1 MRNKLMNLIK
11 DNLREQRDF
20 RVRSEGDEATLYLY
34 DVIDDF
40 WGISAEMVAR
50 ELADLEVS
58 TIHLRINSPGG
69 DVFAGRAI
77 QTALAQHPARVV
89 AHIDGLAA
97 SAATFVTTAA
107 DEIRMTDGG
116 FYMIHK
122 GWTLQIGNADD
133 MRSTASLLD
142 QVDESIVRTYA
153 TRSSQSEGDIV
164 TWMADETWMS
174 AAEALERGFIDAV
187 DEVSNGSAAQNM
199 SRFNLNAYSKAPQIK
214 PPEPDP
220 QAHQAHRAHLE
231 RRLQLVGA

>member
-11 DNLREQRDF
+11 DNLQEKRDF

-50 ELADLEVS
+50 ELADLDVS

-97 SAATFVTTAA
+97 SAATFVSTAA

-122 GWTLQIGNADD
+122 GWTLAMGNADD
-133 MRSTASLLD
+133 MRGIAGLLD

-153 TRSSQSEGDIV
+153 KRSGQPEEEIAA
-164 TWMADETWMS
+164 WMAAETWMS
-174 AAEALERGFIDAV
+174 ASEAMERGFIDAMDDV
-187 DEVSNGSAAQNM
+187 TNGSAASNM

-214 PPEPDP
+214 PPEPDS

>member
-11 DNLREQRDF
+11 DNLREKRDF
-20 RVRSEGDEATLYLY
+20 HVRSEGDEATIYLY

-50 ELADLEVS
+50 ELAGLDVS

-97 SAATFVTTAA
+97 SAATSVSTAA

-122 GWTLQIGNADD
+122 GWTLAIGNADD
-133 MRSTASLLD
+133 MRSVAGLLD

-153 TRSSQSEGDIV
+153 TRSGQSEDSIIA
-164 TWMADETWMS
+164 WMADETWMS

-187 DEVSNGSAAQNM
+187 DDVTNGSAARNM
-199 SRFNLNAYSKAPQIK
+199 SRFDLKAYSNAPNIK
-214 PPEPDP
+214 PPEPDS
-220 QAHQAHRAHLE
+220 QAQQAHRAHLE